1 MTAIIITL
9 TALMI
14 FEFFFGENSSSGS
27 TKEKESC

>member
-14 FEFFFGENSSSGS
+14 FEFFFGENSSFS